1 MNSSVKMHHEAMRKR
16 RVPVGAFSIE
26 RDRYLIKRLGP
37 GWTRVDAAG
46 RRGALRTQSG
56 KMTGTA
62 GADAAVIKI
71 SRVRMFR
78 SRLQF
83 IKKGWRNK
91 SGSKSKYFHQCGL
104 LAFLSLSHTLLVSRT
119 IFNND
124 AVKEHDPPLSLS
136 LFMREYIHTLAR
148 CSSESETFCLPEG
161 CKSFTIN
168 MASYLNVVLLL
179 FIRIF
184 F

>member
-1 MNSSVKMHHEAMRKR
+1 
-16 RVPVGAFSIE
+16 
-26 RDRYLIKRLGP
+26 
-37 GWTRVDAAG
+37 
-46 RRGALRTQSG
+46 
-56 KMTGTA
+56 MTGTA

-91 SGSKSKYFHQCGL
+91 SGSKSKYFHQHRL
-104 LAFLSLSHTLLVSRT
+104 LSFLSHTLLVSRT
-119 IFNND
+119 IFNNG
-124 AVKEHDPPLSLS
+124 AVKEHDPPLLLS
-136 LFMREYIHTLAR
+136 LFMRMYPHALSR
-148 CSSESETFCLPEG
+148 SESETFCLPVG

-179 FIRIF
+179 LIRIF
-184 F
+184 FRIFTMRR